1 MLFRSPLLWKK
12 VKRGISAGRVQSVA
26 LHLIVA
32 RERERQAF
40 IPEEYW
46 PFKVKLGCENGQHFT
61 ADLWKVDGRQ
71 AHIPDEKTALALEK
85 SLHEQNFYV
94 HRVEEKQRA
103 RYAKPPFTTSTL
115 QQEASNRLGFT
126 AKRTMSVAQRLYE
139 GVELGT
145 DLNP

>member
-1 MLFRSPLLWKK
+1 M
-12 VKRGISAGRVQSVA
+12 
-26 LHLIVA
+26 
-32 RERERQAF
+32 
-40 IPEEYW
+40 
-46 PFKVKLGCENGQHFT
+46 
-61 ADLWKVDGRQ
+61 DGRQ

-145 DLNP
+145 QGTTALITYMRTDSVRIAEEARQQAKIWIENSVDRKSVV